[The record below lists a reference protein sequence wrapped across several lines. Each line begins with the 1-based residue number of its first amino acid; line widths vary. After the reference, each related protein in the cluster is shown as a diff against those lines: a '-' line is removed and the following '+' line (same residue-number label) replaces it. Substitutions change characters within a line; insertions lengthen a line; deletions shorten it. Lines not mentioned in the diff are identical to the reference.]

1 MTGAVLS
8 ESLRLSLAEAVTQY
22 HGSVDEVAAYL
33 AARGITKAAAEH
45 HLLGYVTEDNVAVGH
60 EQFIG
65 RMSLPY
71 ITPTGVVDVRF
82 RAVTEEQA
90 PKYLS
95 RAGSEHILYNVM
107 AFRQQSDYIAI
118 CEGEIDC
125 ITASTLCNIPAV
137 ALQGTSA
144 WKPFYARAFQDY
156 ERVLVLCDGDQPGKE
171 LGKKIATSVDQ
182 AVVIHMPDGQDVNST
197 YLAEGVDGIR
207 RRAGV

>member
-1 MTGAVLS
+1 MSIGMLS
-8 ESLRLSLAEAVTQY
+8 ESLRLSLAEAVTAY
-22 HGSVDEVAAYL
+22 HQSVDEVAAYL
-33 AARGITKAAAEH
+33 AARGITKAAAES

-65 RMSLPY
+65 RMALPY

-82 RAVTEEQA
+82 RAVAEDQS

-107 AFRQQSDYIAI
+107 AFQQQSDYIAI

-125 ITASTLCNIPAV
+125 ITATLCGIPAV

-144 WKPFYARAFQDY
+144 WKPFYARAFLDY
-156 ERVLVLCDGDQPGKE
+156 ERVLVLCDGDQPGRD

-197 YLAEGVDGIR
+197 YLAEGAEGIR

>member
-1 MTGAVLS
+1 MSTGMLS
-8 ESLRLSLAEAVTQY
+8 ESLRMSLAEAVNKY

-33 AARGITKAAAEH
+33 AARGITKQAAEA
-45 HLLGYVTEDNVAVGH
+45 HLLGYVTADNVAVGH

-82 RAVTEEQA
+82 RAVTEEQS

-107 AFRQQSDYIAI
+107 AFRQASDVIAI

-125 ITASTLCNIPAV
+125 ITANTLCGIPAV

-144 WKPFYARAFQDY
+144 WKAFYARAFLDY

-171 LGKKIATSVDQ
+171 LGRKIATSVDQ
-182 AVVIHMPDGQDVNST
+182 AVIIHMPDGMDVNST
-197 YLAEGVDGIR
+197 FLAEGVDGIR

>member
-1 MTGAVLS
+1 MTGVMLS
-8 ESLRLSLAEAVTQY
+8 ESLKLSLAEAVKNY
-22 HGSVDEVAAYL
+22 HGSVDEVAGYL
-33 AARGITKAAAEH
+33 AARGITKAAAEQ
-45 HLLGYVTEDNVAVGH
+45 HLLGYVTADNVAVGH

-82 RAVTEEQA
+82 RAVTDEQS

-107 AFRQQSDYIAI
+107 AFRQASDHIAI

-125 ITASTLCNIPAV
+125 ITAGLCGIPAV

-144 WKPFYARAFQDY
+144 WKPFYGRAFLDY

-171 LGKKIATSVDQ
+171 LGKKIATTIDQ
-182 AVVIHMPDGQDVNST
+182 AVVIHMPDGMDVNST
-197 YLAEGVDGIR
+197 YLAEGADGIR

>member
-1 MTGAVLS
+1 MSTGMLS
-8 ESLRLSLAEAVTQY
+8 ESLRMSLAEAVNKY

-33 AARGITKAAAEH
+33 AARGITKQAAEA
-45 HLLGYVTEDNVAVGH
+45 HLLGYVTADNVAVGH

-71 ITPTGVVDVRF
+71 VTPTGVVDVRF
-82 RAVTEEQA
+82 RAVTEEQS

-107 AFRQQSDYIAI
+107 AFRRASDVIAI

-125 ITASTLCNIPAV
+125 ITANTLCGIPAV

-144 WKPFYARAFQDY
+144 WKPFYARAFLDY

-171 LGKKIATSVDQ
+171 LGRKIATSVDQ
-182 AVVIHMPDGQDVNST
+182 AVIIHMPDGMDVNST
-197 YLAEGVDGIR
+197 FLAEGVDGIR